1 MSSGSPFRVA
11 VLASGTGTNLQAI
24 LDTVHGRDGI
34 EVVAVASD
42 KPGAMALDRATDA
55 GIAAECFPRDGFDSR
70 EKRDAAMSEW
80 LAGNEVDLVVLA
92 GYMQLLSPEFI
103 ERWRDRIV
111 NVHPA
116 LLPSFP
122 GLDAIGQALDAGV
135 EVTGVTVHFV
145 DEGVDTG
152 KPILQSAVPVPAGRD
167 RAKLEDAI
175 HATEH
180 ELLPQAIRLIASGRV
195 SAERAAE
202 ALASKVDVEKTG
214 VPFGEL
220 TADDARAQGQRLTEV
235 GTWGPLQ
242 RVAKVAHAW
251 KLLAAQM
258 EKEGR
263 ATVRDLPAADVIEHA
278 ERLWVIP
285 PPEGLVEGIRG

>member
-1 MSSGSPFRVA
+1 VTSESPFRVA

-24 LDTVHGRDGI
+24 LDTVHLKDGI

-42 KPGAMALDRATDA
+42 KPGAMALDRATDS
-55 GIAAECFPRDGFDSR
+55 GIAAECFPRDGFDNR
-70 EKRDAAMSEW
+70 EKRDGAIADW
-80 LAGNEVDLVVLA
+80 LAEKATDLVVLA
-92 GYMQLLSPEFI
+92 GYMQLLSPGFI
-103 ERWRDRIV
+103 DTWRDRII

-116 LLPSFP
+116 LLPAFP
-122 GLDAIGQALDAGV
+122 GLDAIGQALEAGV
-135 EVTGVTVHFV
+135 ETTGVTVHFV

-152 KPILQSAVPVPAGRD
+152 HPILKRSVPVPPDRNRD
-167 RAKLEDAI
+167 ALESAI

-180 ELLPQAIRLIASGRV
+180 VLLPEAIRLLAAGRV
-195 SAERAAE
+195 TAARLAA
-202 ALASKVDVEKTG
+202 ALSSKVDVGGTG
-214 VPFGEL
+214 VPFAEL
-220 TADDARAQGQRLTEV
+220 SADDARAQGGRLSDV

-258 EKEGR
+258 DRDGAESV
-263 ATVRDLPAADVIEHA
+263 ADLPGADVIEHA

>member
-1 MSSGSPFRVA
+1 LSSGSPFRVA

-24 LDTVHGRDGI
+24 LDTVHAKEGV

-42 KPGAMALDRATDA
+42 KPGAMALDRAADA
-55 GIAAECFPRDGFDSR
+55 GIAAECFPRDGFESR
-70 EKRDAAMSEW
+70 EKRDVAIADW
-80 LAGNEVDLVVLA
+80 LEQQGVHLVVLA
-92 GYMQLLSPEFI
+92 GYMQLLSPGFI
-103 ERWRDRIV
+103 ARWRDRVV

-152 KPILQSAVPVPAGRD
+152 PPILRRSVRVPANRD
-167 RAKLEDAI
+167 RGALEEKI

-180 ELLPQAIRLIASGRV
+180 ELLPEALRLIATGRV
-195 SAERAAE
+195 SVERAAQ
-202 ALASKVDVEKTG
+202 ALASKVDVG
-214 VPFGEL
+214 GISVPFGEL
-220 TADDARAQGQRLTEV
+220 NADDARAQGQRLSGVETGEA
-235 GTWGPLQ
+235 LQ
-242 RVAKVAHAW
+242 PVANVAHAW

-258 EKEGR
+258 DLDEARTAG
-263 ATVRDLPAADVIEHA
+263 DLPAADLIEHA
-278 ERLWVIP
+278 ERLRVIP
-285 PPEGLVEGIRG
+285 PPGGLVKGVRG